1 MSLGMIHRYVPSY
14 DCRRTIAY
22 GAVREPRMRRV
33 SLVARVPNSHPAR
46 VVWTVR
52 GQPQSSPGCAPVRYP
67 FMRRRNRRRV

>member
-46 VVWTVR
+46 GVDCSRSAAVVPGVRSRTV
-52 GQPQSSPGCAPVRYP
+52 PVYASP
-67 FMRRRNRRRV
+67 